1 MKNNIKNISKVIYL
15 LDKHILEILTEKEVD
30 ERTLGTLT
38 SIRQDYIRELNSVI
52 SSNNTSDMYNKKYW
66 KSFRRP

>member
-1 MKNNIKNISKVIYL
+1 MKNNLRNIRKVIYL

-38 SIRQDYIRELNSVI
+38 SIRQDYVRELNSVI

-66 KSFRRP
+66 ESFRRP